1 MARVVTFE
9 DIDQSASTAA
19 SVGTSSSTVLPTRL
33 GKPRRT
39 QFVLTN
45 ISPTTVYVSKGEAPA
60 VSGTGVPLQQNQS
73 WSESDD
79 GGFKCYQG
87 AIQAIG
93 SGASTVA
100 IVETID
106 TAK

>member
-1 MARVVTFE
+1 MAPVVTFQ

-19 SVGTSSSTVLPTRL
+19 SVGTSSTTVLPTRL

-39 QFVLTN
+39 QFIITN
-45 ISPTTVYVSKGEAPA
+45 LSPTTVYVTKGDAPA

-73 WSESDD
+73 WTESDD
-79 GGFKCYQG
+79 GGFKCFQG
-87 AIQAIG
+87 AVQALG
-93 SGASTVA
+93 SGASTVS

-106 TAK
+106 TSQ